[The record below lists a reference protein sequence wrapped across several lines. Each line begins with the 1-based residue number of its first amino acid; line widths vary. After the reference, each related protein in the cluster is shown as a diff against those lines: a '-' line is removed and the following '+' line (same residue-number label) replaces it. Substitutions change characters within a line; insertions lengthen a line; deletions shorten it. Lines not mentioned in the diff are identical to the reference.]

1 MTGTFPTVVLQ
12 VLQLA
17 DLQPYSRNNLQ
28 VPSSGENVY
37 ERILNHCLAIL
48 SSCCMKV
55 LSGFTEDV
63 DQVP

>member
-17 DLQPYSRNNLQ
+17 DLQPYSCNNLQ

-37 ERILNHCLAIL
+37 ERILNHCLSIL